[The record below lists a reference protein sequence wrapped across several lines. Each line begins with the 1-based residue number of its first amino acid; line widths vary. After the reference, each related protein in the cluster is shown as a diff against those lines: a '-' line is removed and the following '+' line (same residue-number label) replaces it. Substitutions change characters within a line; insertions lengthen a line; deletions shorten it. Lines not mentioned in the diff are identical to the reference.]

1 MHQWNIYNNFDSASV
16 AAAEFIADKIKQCCQ
31 QQDQCHVVLPGGNTP
46 ASCLS
51 ELASMNLPWERI
63 HWYVGD
69 ERVCAKD
76 DEQRNDLMLEKNFW
90 SKLPAGNFHTIA
102 TELGMEQAIDEYTD
116 VINKVEKM
124 DIAFLG
130 LGEDGHT
137 ASLFPDNKALENTSS
152 VVAVYDSPKPPPLRV
167 SLGLSY
173 LRESK
178 LKMILAAGAGKA
190 AVLKSIKQGVDF
202 PVNKLGDIHWFV
214 DQQAMP
220 VSTDSTD

>member
-1 MHQWNIYNNFDSASV
+1 MHQWYINKDFESASV
-16 AAAEFIADKIKQCCQ
+16 AAAEFLADNIKQCCQ

-46 ASCLS
+46 VTCLS
-51 ELASMNLPWERI
+51 VLALMNLPWERI

-69 ERVCAKD
+69 ERVCAKG
-76 DEQRNDLMLEKNFW
+76 DEQRNDMMLEKNFW

-102 TELGMEQAIDEYTD
+102 TEKGMEQAIDEYSDT
-116 VINKVEKM
+116 INRVEKM

-137 ASLFPDNKALENTSS
+137 ASLFPDNEALENASP

-167 SLGLSY
+167 SLGLNY

-178 LKMILAAGAGKA
+178 LKMILAVGTGKA
-190 AVLKSIKQGVDF
+190 TILQSIKQGVDL

-214 DQQAMP
+214 DQLAMP
-220 VSTDSTD
+220 FQ